1 MTIPSDLGDKLA
13 SLRGRIL
20 PLVEHWTRITTTADR
35 LAHRRLNQGNDY
47 HKLSSALTGA
57 LEIETAGWRISEV
70 EEVEREERALSGTLA
85 HIGGDRIASAHKQ
98 LDTTV
103 EELKRVSARFATI
116 RRCHGEQADTMCSS
130 SIASCMSV
138 SEIFSAGMWPWRPI
152 ALRNCGVESRGA

>member
-1 MTIPSDLGDKLA
+1 MQDLALWRKKSPISLEEEAFSRVLTSSEEMTIPSDLEDKLA

-35 LAHRRLNQGNDY
+35 LAHRRLNQGNDCN
-47 HKLSSALTGA
+47 KLSSSLTGA

-103 EELKRVSARFATI
+103 EELKRVSPRSATI
-116 RRCHGEQADTMCSS
+116 RRCHGEKLT
-130 SIASCMSV
+130 
-138 SEIFSAGMWPWRPI
+138 
-152 ALRNCGVESRGA
+152 